1 MIYLLT
7 INVSLEHTFQLTLL
21 SELPAPTPVVFLLI
35 AKSLFDCLF
44 IHRGGASVPVKNAIF
59 HRGNHPLLAQL
70 INVPR
75 GPLFFINWA
84 RIYVTRWRL
93 RQFGRWAK
101 RKHFFFFVGLFP
113 VLYFPIRIKC
123 QSRSFRLFSQ
133 APRKRTAL
141 TTINMTC
148 FLFFGGE
155 KCRRSDT
162 ATPLVQ
168 HWRARRS
175 LERWNFIPRQTKCGQ
190 VITPRR
196 VRYVGFFSF

>member
-21 SELPAPTPVVFLLI
+21 SELPAPIPVVFLLI

-93 RQFGRWAK
+93 RQFARWAK
-101 RKHFFFFVGLFP
+101 RKHFFFVGLFP
-113 VLYFPIRIKC
+113 VIYFPIRIKC

-148 FLFFGGE
+148 FSFFRGRKMPSVRHGHTT
-155 KCRRSDT
+155 RST
-162 ATPLVQ
+162 LT
-168 HWRARRS
+168 S
-175 LERWNFIPRQTKCGQ
+175 ST
-190 VITPRR
+190 
-196 VRYVGFFSF
+196 

>member
-44 IHRGGASVPVKNAIF
+44 IHRGGASVPVKNAIS

-93 RQFGRWAK
+93 RQFARWAK
-101 RKHFFFFVGLFP
+101 RKHFFFSLVFILFYIFQLGSN
-113 VLYFPIRIKC
+113 VKAVVFA
-123 QSRSFRLFSQ
+123 SFRRRQGKEQLS
-133 APRKRTAL
+133 PL
-141 TTINMTC
+141 LIWIV
-148 FLFFGGE
+148 FLFFSGE
-155 KCRRSDT
+155 KN
-162 ATPLVQ
+162 AVG
-168 HWRARRS
+168 
-175 LERWNFIPRQTKCGQ
+175 QTR
-190 VITPRR
+190 PHH
-196 VRYVGFFSF
+196 SFNTDELDVV